1 MNFQPNLDTLFN
13 PKGIAVIGA
22 ATHPVKFGFVALHNI
37 LAAGF
42 EGNVF
47 ATNPKTPEILG
58 VQTLASVKSIP
69 ESSIDV
75 AMICLGPEQTIAVLP
90 ELAE

>member
-22 ATHPVKFGFVALHNI
+22 STHPGKFGFVALHNI

-42 EGNVF
+42 RRKCFSQRTQRLQKYLEY
-47 ATNPKTPEILG
+47 KL
-58 VQTLASVKSIP
+58 
-69 ESSIDV
+69 
-75 AMICLGPEQTIAVLP
+75 
-90 ELAE
+90 